1 MANKNL
7 LGSKKYATHIGT
19 PVCGSVCVCVFHSN
33 AHFCMAPWQLYRH
46 ELCELCP
53 IWHIAKICLS
63 LFPFP
68 FLQLSYTCPA
78 LGFVPHPLGG
88 VLCLQLALIKTELER
103 VEFRL
108 LFVYLKSSKF
118 SPELQTVNFCCSIIK
133 NFLVVLRSVSS
144 TFY

>member
-1 MANKNL
+1 M
-7 LGSKKYATHIGT
+7 G
-19 PVCGSVCVCVFHSN
+19 VCVCVFSIRMHISAWRLGSFIATN
-33 AHFCMAPWQLYRH
+33 CANSAPFGTL
-46 ELCELCP
+46 P
-53 IWHIAKICLS
+53 KFAIPFS
-63 LFPFP
+63 LFPFSN
-68 FLQLSYTCPA
+68 LVTHA
-78 LGFVPHPLGG
+78 LHWMHCMPHPLGG

-118 SPELQTVNFCCSIIK
+118 SLELQTVNFCCSIIK

>member
-1 MANKNL
+1 MPNKNL

-19 PVCGSVCVCVFHSN
+19 PVCGSVCVCFPFECTFLHGALAALSPRTVRTLPHL
-33 AHFCMAPWQLYRH
+33 AHCQNLP
-46 ELCELCP
+46 
-53 IWHIAKICLS
+53 
-63 LFPFP
+63 FPFP

-78 LGFVPHPLGG
+78 LGFVPHPWGG

-103 VEFRL
+103 VEFRV

-118 SPELQTVNFCCSIIK
+118 SLELQTVNFCCSIIK